1 MIRFSPMTFV
11 RHAGGKSLLWRPR
24 TGACVVADGAEPFL
38 KHVGWSPRPETEI
51 VAEIAADFGIAPDEV
66 AADFEEFIAPLV
78 ADGFLTTEGTED
90 PHADAQ
96 GVLKEN
102 LTQRH
107 GGTGSLAAAA
117 LSAANFDTAGNAHD
131 DSWTPVGDFYA
142 EVGVPT
148 ELHLDLTAAC
158 TERCV
163 HCYLPDYPV
172 KHIPFAL
179 AEKVLREFRAMQG
192 LSVHL
197 TGGECMLHPEFER
210 VCRLCKELNLN
221 FIILSNLTL
230 CDEKRIDFLADVQP
244 QFVNVSLY
252 SMDESEHDAI
262 TRLRGSWRRTMDAIL
277 ACEKAGVGVRLAAPL
292 LKENQGAF
300 RALAAFAREHRMHL
314 VPSID
319 IVPQSDHDCS
329 NLDHACSACELRK
342 VLSADSEIFDRGW
355 GEATFPAPDAKV
367 CDIGVS
373 RLYLNSSGN
382 YYPCDSMHGYV
393 LGNAATDTV
402 EEIWRGEKLET
413 LRRLKN
419 KDFPQCLACANRP
432 FCKVCPAFN
441 FNATGDVFKTTPA
454 KCAVAAVVKEVY
466 GRNDNPANPVN
477 PV

>member
-1 MIRFSPMTFV
+1 MIRFSSGTFV
-11 RHAGGKSLLWRPR
+11 RHAVGKSLLWRPR
-24 TGACVVADGAEPFL
+24 TGACVVTDGAEPFL
-38 KHVGWSPRPETEI
+38 KPLSWTWKDESAV
-51 VAEIAADFGIAPDEV
+51 VAEIAVGFGLKPEEIEADFR
-66 AADFEEFIAPLV
+66 EFVAPLV
-78 ADGFLTTEGTED
+78 AEGLVENTEGLEGRNGLGGRG
-90 PHADAQ
+90 PHVHQVQDVHQVHQ
-96 GVLKEN
+96 GNAPSV
-102 LTQRH
+102 
-107 GGTGSLAAAA
+107 
-117 LSAANFDTAGNAHD
+117 NFDSDGNTRD
-131 DSWTPVGDFYA
+131 DSWTPLGDFYKDLGLP
-142 EVGVPT
+142 V

-179 AEKVLREFRAMQG
+179 AEKALHEFRSMQG

-252 SMDESEHDAI
+252 SMDEREHDSI
-262 TRLRGSWRRTMDAIL
+262 TRLPGSWRRTMDAIL
-277 ACEKAGVGVRLAAPL
+277 GCEKAGVAVRLAAPL
-292 LKENQGAF
+292 LKENKGAF
-300 RALAAFAREHRMHL
+300 RALAAFAQEHRMHL

-329 NLDHACSACELRK
+329 NLDHACSACELKK
-342 VLSADSEIFDRGW
+342 VLAADPDIFDRGW

-393 LGNAATDTV
+393 LGNAAADTL
-402 EEIWRGEKLET
+402 ESIWRGEKLER
-413 LRRLKN
+413 LRRLAN
-419 KDFPQCLACANRP
+419 RDFPQCSKCANRP
-432 FCKVCPAFN
+432 WCKVCPAFN
-441 FNATGDVFKTTPA
+441 FNATGDVFKTTSA
-454 KCAVAAVVKEVY
+454 KCAVAAVVREIY
-466 GRNDNPANPVN
+466 GDKKPC
-477 PV
+477 